1 MDESILTYNSKS
13 RAFLYTHG
21 VWTRKQNCN
30 FSLILLPAKSNDKVL
45 WKLKETPLWTLLV
58 NFRANKNFSG
68 KSASVTFFLFEDF
81 YRCSKFLKE
90 TNKLIPTEIG
100 YRHTYVRTSM
110 NSHDLPCLGSKIKAQ
125 SMHSITKKPSFPNN
139 ILYSTK
145 FSLCPILYRKL
156 MCEFENS

>member
-1 MDESILTYNSKS
+1 MDASGK
-13 RAFLYTHG
+13 FQG
-21 VWTRKQNCN
+21 KQ
-30 FSLILLPAKSNDKVL
+30 
-45 WKLKETPLWTLLV
+45 
-58 NFRANKNFSG
+58 NFSG
-68 KSASVTFFLFEDF
+68 KSASVTFFLFGDF

-110 NSHDLPCLGSKIKAQ
+110 NSYDLTCLGSKIKAQ

-156 MCEFENS
+156 MCEFENSQVPLVVFVEYFPRNQFPDIYLAPRRRKINQILGSSNVVQSVQMRI

>member
-1 MDESILTYNSKS
+1 MDASGK
-13 RAFLYTHG
+13 FQG
-21 VWTRKQNCN
+21 KQ
-30 FSLILLPAKSNDKVL
+30 
-45 WKLKETPLWTLLV
+45 
-58 NFRANKNFSG
+58 NFSG
-68 KSASVTFFLFEDF
+68 KSASVTFFLFGDF

-110 NSHDLPCLGSKIKAQ
+110 NSYDLTCLGSKIKAQ

-145 FSLCPILYRKL
+145 FSLPPILYRKL
-156 MCEFENS
+156 MCEFENSQVPLVVFVEYFPRNQFPDIYLAPWRRKINQILGSSNVVQSVQMRI